1 MKLLLLG
8 ILFLF
13 FLILITYELYEGFG
27 NQPKAVASAI
37 RENNTCSD
45 PDMTYIYDRFAKAT
59 IKGQEACGA
68 GFAMYNYHGLIYCL
82 PNCKTGYTALSND
95 TTFCVRTDGKC
106 SISRD
111 LSNTIEGNW
120 AQVCGPLYKTN
131 ANLLSTMGSISTV
144 MSTINNQFTTV
155 SSNYIS
161 FSNNIR
167 TYSGNEP
174 TRVLLRDS
182 VFNTVVTSNYT
193 DLRNLRESINSNF
206 NVLSNKKDRFNLIYN
221 SFDCANYM

>member
-8 ILFLF
+8 ILLLF
-13 FLILITYELYEGFG
+13 FIILITYELYEGFQ
-27 NQPKAVASAI
+27 QPKAVASAV
-37 RENNTCSD
+37 RQNNTCSD
-45 PDMTYIYDRFAKAT
+45 PEMTYIYDRFAKAT
-59 IKGQEACGA
+59 MKGQEACA
-68 GFAMYNYHGLIYCL
+68 AEFTACNYFGLTYCL
-82 PNCKTGYTALSND
+82 PNCKAGYTTLSND

-106 SISRD
+106 SISRN
-111 LSNTIEGNW
+111 LSNIIEGNW
-120 AQVCGPLYKTN
+120 AQVCSPLHKTN

-174 TRVLLRDS
+174 TRVLLRDN
-182 VFNTVVTSNYT
+182 VFNTVVTSNYI

-206 NVLSNKKDRFNLIYN
+206 NVLSNKKDRFNLIFN